1 MADID
6 YAKIDTLVLDVDG
19 VLTDGRIVLA
29 PSGEEL
35 KVFHVRDESGMK
47 YWKRAGGKLAIISGR
62 GSPVVIQ
69 RARELHVDAVRVHVR
84 DKLPALREVLAELGS
99 APESTCAIGDDL
111 TDVPVLRECALA
123 VAVADAVAET
133 RQVADYVTTAG
144 GGAGCVR
151 EVIELILKRSGRWEG
166 ILARYFPPVAPAA
179 EVQG

>member
-47 YWKRAGGKLAIISGR
+47 YWKRAGGKLAIVSGR

-69 RARELHVDAVRVHVR
+69 RARELHVDAVRVSVR
-84 DKLPALREVLAELGS
+84 DKLPALREVLAEMGS
-99 APESTCAIGDDL
+99 TAAGTCAIGDDL
-111 TDVPVLRECALA
+111 TDAPMLRECGLA
-123 VAVADAVAET
+123 VAVADAAPEVRAA
-133 RQVADYVTTAG
+133 ADLVTTAPG
-144 GGAGCVR
+144 GGGCVR
-151 EVIELILKRSGRWEG
+151 EVIELILKRSGRWDG
-166 ILARYFPPVAPAA
+166 ILSRYFPQAAASA
-179 EVQG
+179 EVSG